1 MGADSIFRRYTLE
14 HEIQR
19 EQPTPAAQPQNT
31 VVSPQNKVVLLP
43 NYLPYNMAND
53 LAALKENISFLYV
66 LRAQMCSEPLN
77 SSKTS
82 TKRLLP
88 LFYML

>member
-1 MGADSIFRRYTLE
+1 
-14 HEIQR
+14 
-19 EQPTPAAQPQNT
+19 
-31 VVSPQNKVVLLP
+31 
-43 NYLPYNMAND
+43 MAND
-53 LAALKENISFLYV
+53 LAALKANISFLYV

-88 LFYML
+88 LFYMLWIIGQQHHTNAAYFEDQHYEKEVNVVATTRPEPRYPPS